1 MTSEK
6 QIKANRRNARK
17 STGPKTPEGKAIV
30 RSNALKHGLRSESA
44 LLLPGEDGSA
54 LGQLRE
60 HICMDLK
67 PVGELEN
74 LLVDQVVACIWKL
87 RRLNLIEDGVLA
99 WEYYGIQAERRERE
113 AKSYEKSSLFLPMM
127 GEIEI
132 TDERKREEALQLA
145 REAREIQESEIPTVG
160 LAFVKSQDTFSR
172 LIRYQTM
179 LDRSLYRAIHEL
191 KQLQADRKV
200 DEGSAIDMSE
210 GMA

>member
-30 RSNALKHGLRSESA
+30 RFNALKHGLRSENA

-60 HICMDLK
+60 HICADLM
-67 PVGELEN
+67 PMGELEN

-99 WEYYGIQAERRERE
+99 WQYYGIQAERRERE
-113 AKSYEKSSLFLPMM
+113 ARSYEKSGLDFLM
-127 GEIEI
+127 GDIEI

-160 LAFVKSQDTFSR
+160 LAFIKSQDTFSR
-172 LIRYQTM
+172 LTRYQTM
-179 LDRSLYRAIHEL
+179 LERSLYRAIHEL
-191 KQLQADRKV
+191 KELQAERKS
-200 DEGSAIDMSE
+200 DEDSAIDMSE
-210 GMA
+210 DMA